1 MAVAVVLVLA
11 GLVVL
16 AWCADQLVLGA
27 VRIGERLGLSPAF
40 VGVVVVGIG
49 TSLPELAVSALAA
62 GRGET
67 GLAVGNLV
75 GSNILNVTLVLGL
88 VGIVAPVVAE
98 PRVVRTLG
106 PLSVGAVGL
115 FAVLVGGG
123 LGRSEGTVLATLL
136 VLALLAQLRTARLGS
151 PSVMAVPVAIGQV
164 SLVREVLR
172 TAVGLVGTLGGAQL
186 LVGNATVIADRMGMS
201 QAVIGFTLVALGT
214 SLPELVTS
222 LQAHRRGASE
232 LLVGNL
238 LGSNLV
244 NSLAGGATIALATP
258 TTAAGR
264 VPGVGGSVL
273 TAMALTGVLA
283 WMLLAGGRLSRGG
296 ALVLL
301 AVCAVVLPLLTG

>member
-1 MAVAVVLVLA
+1 MVLVLA

-16 AWCADQLVLGA
+16 AWCADQLVVGA
-27 VRIGERLGLSPAF
+27 ARIAERLGLSPAF

-88 VGIVAPVVAE
+88 VGIIAPVVAE
-98 PRVVRTLG
+98 PRVVRMLG
-106 PLSVGAVGL
+106 LLSVGAVCL

-136 VLALLAQLRTARLGS
+136 VLALLAQLRTARLGGL
-151 PSVMAVPVAIGQV
+151 SVMAAPVAIEQV
-164 SLVREVLR
+164 SLVRESLR
-172 TAVGLVGTLGGAQL
+172 TAVGLLGTLGGAQL
-186 LVGNATVIADRMGMS
+186 LVGNATVIADQLGVS

-222 LQAHRRGASE
+222 LQAHRRGA
-232 LLVGNL
+232 VG
-238 LGSNLV
+238 
-244 NSLAGGATIALATP
+244 
-258 TTAAGR
+258 R
-264 VPGVGGSVL
+264 
-273 TAMALTGVLA
+273 
-283 WMLLAGGRLSRGG
+283 RGG
-296 ALVLL
+296 
-301 AVCAVVLPLLTG
+301 